1 MTQEMRPDALKNCS
15 LQTRGVILNFA
26 LEYAKDL
33 NRGRSGAKLTGF
45 IIQMEQMEM
54 TEEMGEKL
62 ELFKQKLMFKM
73 SQSPTTFQ
81 P

>member
-1 MTQEMRPDALKNCS
+1 
-15 LQTRGVILNFA
+15 LNFA
-26 LEYAKDL
+26 LEYARYLDK
-33 NRGRSGAKLTGF
+33 GKSSAKLTGF

-54 TEEMGEKL
+54 TEEMRGKL
-62 ELFKQKLMFKM
+62 ELFKQKLLFKM